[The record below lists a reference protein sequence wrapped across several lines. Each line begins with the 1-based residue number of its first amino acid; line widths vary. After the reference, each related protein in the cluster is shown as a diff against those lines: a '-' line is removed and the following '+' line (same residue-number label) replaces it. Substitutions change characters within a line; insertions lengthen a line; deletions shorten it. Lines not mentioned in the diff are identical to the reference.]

1 MKFTSTRLES
11 EGEKQLIGLQS
22 RIKVRRVLAAPPAML
37 RSASGLDLTSR
48 CSQLDE
54 FKQIQYKGQFHSVEA
69 ATDPYNNLHP
79 EEMEGTWRRP
89 PFWTQAVLLLT
100 ITTEALLAIE
110 SEHVMTVRPPRMERP
125 TLMMTTPELIS
136 RHGYPCEEHDVVTE
150 DGYILTLYRIPSGRA
165 QPKPAEERAGRPAVL
180 LQHGLV
186 SSSDTWVLADPFNSL
201 GKTTL
206 STPGRDLK
214 PNISAIGRQVYCESD
229 VLDHSATEAGFV
241 LADSG
246 YDVWLGN
253 SRGNTYSRKHITLL
267 PQQQQFWNFTWHEM
281 GVWDLPASIDH
292 ILATTGQQRLFYIG
306 HSMGCTTFF
315 VMAST
320 RPEYNSQIQGMVAL
334 APGLFVKKAKSLV
347 TKLLA
352 RYHEELWLIYT
363 KYGWYECFVHPKQMT
378 SLMNTFCE
386 TGSPTRHICEAI
398 YDHTLGSFNNQTVA
412 LMYLAH
418 LPAGTSIYTF
428 DHFAQIRKTGK
439 FHHYDPSVAGKI
451 NKLKHLR
458 MPEYDLSLVTAAV
471 AIFYGQ
477 SDMMVDSVEVL
488 KLSKKLPNVVTVHKV
503 ADPKFNHAGFITGKN
518 VRTLLYNHILAN
530 MMKMK

>member
-1 MKFTSTRLES
+1 
-11 EGEKQLIGLQS
+11 
-22 RIKVRRVLAAPPAML
+22 
-37 RSASGLDLTSR
+37 
-48 CSQLDE
+48 
-54 FKQIQYKGQFHSVEA
+54 
-69 ATDPYNNLHP
+69 
-79 EEMEGTWRRP
+79 MERTWRP
-89 PFWTQAVLLLT
+89 PFWTQAVLFLT
-100 ITTEALLAIE
+100 ITTEALIATE

-136 RHGYPCEEHDVVTE
+136 RHGYTWEEHDVVTE

-201 GKTTL
+201 G
-206 STPGRDLK
+206 
-214 PNISAIGRQVYCESD
+214 
-229 VLDHSATEAGFV
+229 FV

-267 PQQQQFWNFTWHEM
+267 PQQQQFWNFTWCCRWHEM

-363 KYGWYECFVHPKQMT
+363 KHGWYECFVHPKQMT

-386 TGSPTRHICEAI
+386 TGSPTRHIC
-398 YDHTLGSFNNQTVA
+398 
-412 LMYLAH
+412 
-418 LPAGTSIYTF
+418 
-428 DHFAQIRKTGK
+428 K

-458 MPEYDLSLVTAAV
+458 MPEYDLSLATAAV

-488 KLSKKLPNVVTVHKV
+488 KLSKKLPNVVTVQKV